1 MLNSLVKYSLKNIL
15 SEEYLMDQDDFEN
28 QIATGI
34 SGLDEVLLGGIRQ
47 NGIYLVEGEAG
58 TGKTTLGLQFLLE
71 GARQAE
77 DSLYIALS
85 EGEKEIQA
93 MARSHGWSLD
103 GITIFELLHF
113 GEQIGPDAQYTMF
126 HPSEVEL
133 SESTQKIFQAVER
146 SQAKRVVVDSLSEMR
161 MMAQNPLWFRRQIL
175 ALKKFFAAH
184 GCTALFLEEH
194 VQQYHIRTLVDG
206 VIHLDMMAP
215 EYGGHRRR
223 LRILK
228 RRGKDYQGGNHD
240 YNIAP
245 GGLKVFP
252 RLIAQ
257 EHSAEFV
264 QETVTSGL
272 AELDALTGGGLT
284 RGSSTLIM
292 GTSGTGKSSVAS
304 RYLFSFLVNGEK
316 AALFLFDETIEN
328 YLMRSRGLGM
338 DLQPHLENDR
348 LLIKQVDPAELT
360 PGEFAAAV
368 RQAVDQ
374 GASMVVIDSLSGY
387 LQAMSE
393 ERFLILHMHEL
404 LTFLAQRGVTTLSI
418 LTQHGLVGSQAQ
430 SPADLSFL
438 SDSVLLLRHF
448 ETEGELRKAILVVKK
463 RTGEHE
469 LVMRELKFG
478 GGRMRIGEPLRQ
490 FRGVLT
496 GNPVFQGNTEAL
508 MGDDE

>member
-1 MLNSLVKYSLKNIL
+1 MN
-15 SEEYLMDQDDFEN
+15 QEN
-28 QIATGI
+28 VEKPIATGI

-47 NGIYLVEGEAG
+47 DGIYLVEGEAG
-58 TGKTTLGLQFLLE
+58 TGKTTMAMQFLLE
-71 GARQAE
+71 GARHGE
-77 DSLYIALS
+77 GSLYIALS
-85 EGEKEIQA
+85 EGEREIQA

-133 SESTQKIFQAVER
+133 SESTKKILQAVER
-146 SQAKRVVVDSLSEMR
+146 SQAKRVVIDSLSEMR

-175 ALKKFFAAH
+175 ALKKFFAEH

-206 VIHLDMMAP
+206 VIHLEMMAP

-223 LRILK
+223 LRVLK
-228 RRGKDYQGGNHD
+228 RRGKDYRGGNHD
-240 YNIAP
+240 YIIAT

-252 RLIAQ
+252 RLVAQ
-257 EHSAEFV
+257 EHRGEFV
-264 QETVTSGL
+264 QENVGSGL

-292 GTSGTGKSSVAS
+292 GPSGTGKSSVAS
-304 RYLFSFLVNGEK
+304 RYLFSFLENGEN
-316 AALFLFDETIEN
+316 AALFLFDETLEN
-328 YLMRSRGLGM
+328 FLMRSHGLGM
-338 DLQPHLENDR
+338 DLQPYLENDR
-348 LLIKQVDPAELT
+348 LLIRQVDPAELT

-374 GASMVVIDSLSGY
+374 GAGMIVIDSLSGY
-387 LQAMSE
+387 LHAMSE
-393 ERFLILHMHEL
+393 ERFLIMHMHEL

-418 LTQHGLVGSQAQ
+418 LTQHGLIGSSAQ
-430 SPADLSFL
+430 SPTDLSFL

-448 ETEGELRKAILVVKK
+448 ETEGELRKAILVIKK

-469 LVMRELKFG
+469 SMMRELKFG
-478 GGRMRIGEPLRQ
+478 GGQMRIGEPLRQ

-496 GNPVFQGNTEAL
+496 GNPSFQGSTEAL
-508 MGDDE
+508 MGSNE